1 LQFSLPDSTILHH
14 LTSPENSNS
23 MISLRAHSA
32 ASLTAGAPSLLYE
45 PEITIRRLYSSACDF
60 RQVTSDLLSAAHHLS
75 PHYSP
80 VGAANRIV
88 TSPNPELYL
97 NLSKKSPILAAKLPG
112 ALHSSTPK
120 KPSTE
125 YGCSFCTFSCSWRYD
140 LKLHLKQ
147 KHGIH
152 KK

>member
-1 LQFSLPDSTILHH
+1 
-14 LTSPENSNS
+14 
-23 MISLRAHSA
+23 MVSLRAPSA
-32 ASLTAGAPSLLYE
+32 NSLTVSAPSLLYE
-45 PEITIRRLYSSACDF
+45 PEITIRRMYSNACDF
-60 RQVTSDLLSAAHHLS
+60 RQATSDLLSAAHHLS
-75 PHYSP
+75 PHFAP
-80 VGAANRIV
+80 VAAGKRIV

-97 NLSKKSPILAAKLPG
+97 NLSKQSPILAAKLPG
-112 ALHSSTPK
+112 AAVQAASTTPK

-125 YGCSFCTFSCSWRYD
+125 YGCSYCTFSCTWRYD

>member
-1 LQFSLPDSTILHH
+1 
-14 LTSPENSNS
+14 
-23 MISLRAHSA
+23 MVSLRAQSA
-32 ASLTAGAPSLLYE
+32 ASLTVSAPSLLYE
-45 PEITIRRLYSSACDF
+45 PEITIRRMYSNACDF
-60 RQVTSDLLSAAHHLS
+60 RQATSDLLSAAHHVS

-80 VGAANRIV
+80 VGAKRIV

-97 NLSKKSPILAAKLPG
+97 NLSKQSPILAAKLPG
-112 ALHSSTPK
+112 AAAQAATPK

-125 YGCSFCTFSCSWRYD
+125 YGCTYCTFSCTWRYD